1 MLVRSRLERAQAV
14 PYPESPSMK
23 PAYEFGPFRLDSE
36 RGLLLRNDQPVPLT
50 QKSFEIL
57 LVLIE
62 NREDTVSKDVLL
74 KRVWPDT
81 FVDEA
86 NLTQHISVLRKA
98 LGETPQDRRFIVTVP
113 GRGYRF
119 VAAVREVSDGN
130 DPLPDPAAPELSAI
144 PESTAVQP
152 EVPVGVPADYGRSQ
166 LETEAHFQ
174 NRRHQFNSHG
184 CGRNRRLAGTLATD
198 PVSRA
203 ARTRYS
209 LPISKIPPANRSSM
223 APSNKD

>member
-1 MLVRSRLERAQAV
+1 
-14 PYPESPSMK
+14 MK

-119 VAAVREVSDGN
+119 VAPVREVSMAN
-130 DPLPDPAAPELSAI
+130 IHAPIPETSLPD
-144 PESTAVQP
+144 
-152 EVPVGVPADYGRSQ
+152 VPVPENGTASRP
-166 LETEAHFQ
+166 EA
-174 NRRHQFNSHG
+174 
-184 CGRNRRLAGTLATD
+184 
-198 PVSRA
+198 
-203 ARTRYS
+203 
-209 LPISKIPPANRSSM
+209 PPRV
-223 APSNKD
+223 